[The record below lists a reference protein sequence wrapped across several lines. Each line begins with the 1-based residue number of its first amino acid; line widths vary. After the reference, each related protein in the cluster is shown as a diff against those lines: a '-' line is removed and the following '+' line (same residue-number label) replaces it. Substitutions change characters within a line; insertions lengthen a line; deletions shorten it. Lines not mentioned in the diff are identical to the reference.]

1 MDLSIIIVNYNTCRL
16 TLDCLQSV
24 YGSETAYQ
32 YEVFVVDNASV
43 DGSVEAIGSEF
54 PQVQLIANEEN
65 TGFAKANNQGMEIAK
80 GRYVLLL
87 NSDTIVQPDTLQTMV
102 SLMDVRPDLGAS
114 GCKII
119 LPDGSLDKAC
129 RRGFPTPSAS
139 FYYAFGFSR
148 LFPNTPRFNQYQLGY
163 LDPNEAYP
171 VDCLMGAFMLVRREV
186 IRQIGG
192 LDETFFMYGEDVDW
206 CYRIK
211 EAGWGIHYEPATY
224 IVHYKGASSRRK
236 PFKIIYEFH
245 RAMWVFHRK
254 HYKHRYSWLTNGA
267 IYCGIA
273 VKFMLSLI
281 GNKLRPGKP
290 AARSLP
296 ASGSASTTQGTNS
309 NMEVRR

>member
-1 MDLSIIIVNYNTCRL
+1 MDLSILIVNYNTCRL

-24 YGSETAYQ
+24 YDSKTVYS
-32 YEVFVVDNASV
+32 YEVIVVDNASS
-43 DGSVEAIGSEF
+43 DDSVESIRREYPGT
-54 PQVQLIANEEN
+54 PLIANIDN
-65 TGFAKANNQGMEIAK
+65 TGFAKANNQAMAVAK

-102 SLMDVRPDLGAS
+102 AYMDENPQVGAS

-129 RRGFPTPSAS
+129 KRGFPTPSAS

-148 LFPNTPRFNQYQLGY
+148 LFPDKPKFNQYQLGY
-163 LDPNEAYP
+163 LDPNETYP
-171 VDCLMGAFMLVRREV
+171 IDCLVGAFMLVRRETIQQV
-186 IRQIGG
+186 GG
-192 LDETFFMYGEDVDW
+192 LDETFFMYGEDIDW

-211 EAGWGIHYEPATY
+211 QAGWDIHYHPATY

-254 HYKHRYSWLTNGA
+254 HYLRQYSWITNGSVA
-267 IYCGIA
+267 CGIA
-273 VKFMLSLI
+273 LKFTLSLLK
-281 GNKLRPGKP
+281 NRLFTPE
-290 AARSLP
+290 AALP
-296 ASGSASTTQGTNS
+296 ALTPQQKQPSET
-309 NMEVRR
+309 NMEAKQ

>member
-24 YGSETAYQ
+24 FDSETAYQ
-32 YEVFVVDNASV
+32 YEVFVVDNASA
-43 DGSVEAIGSEF
+43 DDSVEAISREF
-54 PQVQLIANEEN
+54 PQVQLIANHEN

-102 SLMDVRPDLGAS
+102 SLMDNRPDLGAA

-186 IRQIGG
+186 IEQIGG

-254 HYKHRYSWLTNGA
+254 HYKRQYSWLTNGA

-281 GNKLRPGKP
+281 SNKLKPGKP
-290 AARSLP
+290 ATRSVP
-296 ASGSASTTQGTNS
+296 ATGSSQTPQGTNS